1 MNGHQKQRETSKR
14 MIESALFALM
24 EEMEFS
30 QITVCRIVERAD
42 VARKTFYRLY
52 HNKEDVMCQYFAD
65 LCNAYQ
71 ASCRKLAHYDLRRIA
86 EDYFGFWHQ
95 HRKLLLLLHRCG
107 MDQMLYYEMTR
118 VSMQI
123 VKMRMEDG
131 GLDGKP
137 GMAEPLDLPEW
148 TDLPEQLG
156 ITARTELAEPLDSDE
171 RPELAYFADYSVGGF
186 VNLLHRWVRSGMRET
201 PGEYAQKVGDAILK
215 FSGGAFR

>member
-14 MIESALFALM
+14 MIEAALFALM

-131 GLDGKP
+131 CLDGKP
-137 GMAEPLDLPEW
+137 GMAEPL
-148 TDLPEQLG
+148 G
-156 ITARTELAEPLDSDE
+156 SDE

-201 PGEYAQKVGDAILK
+201 PGEYAQKVSGAIFK